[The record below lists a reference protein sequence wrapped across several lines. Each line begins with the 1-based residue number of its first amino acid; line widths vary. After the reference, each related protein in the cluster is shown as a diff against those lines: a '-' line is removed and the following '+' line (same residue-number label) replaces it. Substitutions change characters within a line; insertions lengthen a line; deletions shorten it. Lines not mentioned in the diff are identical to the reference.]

1 MERNIK
7 GERHLDT
14 AIYDGDF
21 CLNERGKIKSIFGI
35 DEILQKIYIML
46 KVKKGSFAYD
56 RNLGSELYNIKNINE
71 HINDKAKALVQQTLC
86 DMKEDISVKNVEVT
100 KQEDKENLRLKITV
114 IVMGQEKDV
123 VMEI

>member
-1 MERNIK
+1 M
-7 GERHLDT
+7 DT

-21 CLNERGKIKSIFGI
+21 CLNDRGKIKSIFGI

-46 KVKKGSFAYD
+46 EVKKGSFAYD